1 MIKLMEKKKNSVDSR
16 KQSEWLELINNNQ
29 DAHSISQWNQHP
41 APQSHRCDYKLLNVC
56 ILVPLLLMGYS
67 VIPTLDNERH
77 YAVCT
82 LKMNYS
88 SITYPFQHLTL
99 VIYSQ
104 NGICTHSQLQLLE
117 KILSARELMSC
128 VRDPY
133 CVATVHWSL
142 ASHWVQQHAW
152 SPKLPDNST
161 ASIPQQAP
169 LHTMHIP
176 YRTFASK
183 PAH

>member
-1 MIKLMEKKKNSVDSR
+1 MDSR
-16 KQSEWLELINNNQ
+16 KQSERLELINNNQ

-104 NGICTHSQLQLLE
+104 NGICTHKNPFCQ
-117 KILSARELMSC
+117 RELMSC

-142 ASHWVQQHAW
+142 ASHWVQQHAR

-169 LHTMHIP
+169 LHTMHIS
-176 YRTFASK
+176 YRTFALK